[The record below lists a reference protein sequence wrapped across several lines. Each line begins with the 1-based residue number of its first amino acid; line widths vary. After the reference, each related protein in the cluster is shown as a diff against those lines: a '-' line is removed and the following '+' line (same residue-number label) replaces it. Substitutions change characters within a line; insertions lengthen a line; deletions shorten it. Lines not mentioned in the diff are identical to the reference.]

1 LYSILLMNLV
11 IYFGKGFWYYFY
23 NRRYIEKIFIYQ
35 EKEVMRLIKLRA
47 LEKLSS
53 SVENRKV
60 KNNQENYKK
69 SQTFF
74 NSKATCKPESQNFL
88 DP

>member
-1 LYSILLMNLV
+1 MNLV
-11 IYFGKGFWYYFY
+11 IYFGEGFWYYFY

-35 EKEVMRLIKLRA
+35 EKEVMILIKLRA
-47 LEKLSS
+47 IEKLSS

-60 KNNQENYKK
+60 RNNQENLKIK
-69 SQTFF
+69 SNFF
-74 NSKATCKPESQNFL
+74 NSKATCKTESQNFL